1 MRRRDRP
8 GALFCLSLEQM
19 LKNLCMAGGFSLFWG
34 FIFCIFLYIIHLYS
48 VRSLPNPE
56 VAVMTRTNARE
67 IAVHFIFEL
76 GFSNESAQS
85 LLEEFLTPEAFAR
98 LGEEEPLY
106 AQFPNDKQRAY
117 IEELV
122 SGVYQHAAE
131 LDSYIERYA
140 QGWRF
145 ARIDR
150 VAVAIMRSS
159 MYEILYMPDIP
170 NSASINEAVEIAKG
184 YETPETCSFINGI
197 LGTFVRE
204 ELPEVPEK

>member
-1 MRRRDRP
+1 
-8 GALFCLSLEQM
+8 
-19 LKNLCMAGGFSLFWG
+19 
-34 FIFCIFLYIIHLYS
+34 
-48 VRSLPNPE
+48 
-56 VAVMTRTNARE
+56 MTRRNARE
-67 IAVHFIFEL
+67 IAVHFAFEL
-76 GFSNESAQS
+76 SFSKDRADA

-106 AQFPNDKQRAY
+106 AKFPNKAQREY

-122 SGVYQHAAE
+122 RGVDLHAAE

-150 VAVAIMRSS
+150 VAVAIMRVS
-159 MYEILYMPDIP
+159 MYEILYMPEIP
-170 NSASINEAVEIAKG
+170 NSAAIDEAVEIAKG
-184 YETPETCSFINGI
+184 YENAETCAFINGI

-204 ELPEVPEK
+204 ALPEEREK